1 MRGILFE
8 GFGVKK
14 EMGKESLARNK
25 QVKPE
30 PAMRRVRIVCN
41 DPDATDVSDDES
53 ERRVKGRFVREICF
67 PFGNHGMESKTV
79 SDQSSNNVEKGLSRK
94 LSIESKPPVKG
105 KYRGVRMRKWGKWAA
120 EIRDPF
126 LHKRVWLGTYTT
138 AEAASEAYETKR
150 LEFEAL
156 ISGNDLSSD
165 KSDENENENYDNDND
180 NVKVVCKNVAAAS
193 EVSSGA
199 SVSLNSHSSSVS
211 MDSSNSSE
219 NVPETLPVVEL
230 EDNELKFSL
239 IDEELLAFSQIGEDM
254 DLGLEL
260 GALVAGDNN
269 FIPSMDDLVDDLDD
283 FPIFGVGD
291 DDDQIGTTAL
301 PDFDFDF
308 DFEACSEALWMD
320 ESPSL
325 MDGMNGA
332 SSLNI
337 ACP

>member
-1 MRGILFE
+1 
-8 GFGVKK
+8 
-14 EMGKESLARNK
+14 MGKEAFVRNRP
-25 QVKPE
+25 VKPE

-67 PFGNHGMESKTV
+67 PVGNHGVESKTTKTA
-79 SDQSSNNVEKGLSRK
+79 SDQSSNNADKGLSRK
-94 LSIESKPPVKG
+94 ASIESKPPVKG

-138 AEAASEAYETKR
+138 AEAASEAYESKR
-150 LEFEAL
+150 MEFEAL
-156 ISGNDLSSD
+156 ISGNDLSSE
-165 KSDENENENYDNDND
+165 KSENEKDENEA
-180 NVKVVCKNVAAAS
+180 VCKNVAAS

-199 SVSLNSHSSSVS
+199 SVSLNSHSSTAS

-219 NVPETLPVVEL
+219 NLPETLPVVEL
-230 EDNELKFSL
+230 DDNELKFSL
-239 IDEELLAFSQIGEDM
+239 IDEELLAFSQIGEDL

-269 FIPSMDDLVDDLDD
+269 FIPSMEDLVDDLDD
-283 FPIFGVGD
+283 FPIFGMGNE
-291 DDDQIGTTAL
+291 DQIGTAL